1 LIFKHA
7 KAHVKPG
14 AGEGKFYGY
23 VERLYKRDGWIINGL
38 DKYQLDGQFIY
49 DEKLK
54 NTFSCWNTFGNS

>member
-1 LIFKHA
+1 M
-7 KAHVKPG
+7 KPG